1 MRREM
6 IRRVVRSIS
15 AGAIAVAAVACATA
29 SSRFYTLD
37 ATATADGWSARRAAV
52 FQSGEWRVKRA
63 TREPRAERRGRESTT
78 ALPAKGRAAGE
89 AFATRYGVTVIVRLN
104 ICWPIVRRTK

>member
-1 MRREM
+1 M
-6 IRRVVRSIS
+6 
-15 AGAIAVAAVACATA
+15 
-29 SSRFYTLD
+29 
-37 ATATADGWSARRAAV
+37 
-52 FQSGEWRVKRA
+52 FQSGERRVKRA
-63 TREPRAERRGRESTT
+63 ALGGMRDAESTT